1 MKIDKIIS
9 VALDKKTNKRY
20 NDRGK
25 GFPATD
31 GMWMNTRKRGII
43 TKPTVWAIL
52 FCTKDR
58 TALFLLPQ
66 VSFQKNSRRKSAKR
80 R

>member
-31 GMWMNTRKRGII
+31 GM
-43 TKPTVWAIL
+43 
-52 FCTKDR
+52 
-58 TALFLLPQ
+58 
-66 VSFQKNSRRKSAKR
+66 
-80 R
+80 